1 MVARMSTETRR
12 DMERLGRGMEA
23 LLNVTGLSLDST
35 LTPSRS
41 LEILVLDEWLPYPPN
56 SGRGVRTWS
65 LLQRLARRHRV
76 SLLCYGDPETEA
88 SVAAR
93 AADISLH
100 LVRPFPA
107 PRACLPLK
115 ASQVAPRFGGLHTSR

>member
-1 MVARMSTETRR
+1 MSLTERKPIQ
-12 DMERLGRGMEA
+12 DVSSRLR
-23 LLNVTGLSLDST
+23 V
-35 LTPSRS
+35 
-41 LEILVLDEWLPYPPN
+41 LVLDEWLQYPPN

-65 LLQRLARRHRV
+65 LLQRLARRHKV
-76 SLLCYGDPETEA
+76 SLLCYGDPEAEA

-93 AADISLH
+93 AEDLSLH

-107 PRACLPLK
+107 PRAILPLK